1 MNDNFYNLRDNKMRF
16 CDRLDLITYD
26 ESYRNQ
32 YIKYLKKSYYD
43 KQYHEV
49 KDREYKRLTDKY
61 GVMIWESIERA
72 AMSGK
77 NEKYINLKNKDFT
90 VDFPG
95 LNNPVKFKEMWI
107 REVMKNKNSKYHK
120 THPILKQ
127 TYNISGLYV
136 EVWKNQKGTIR
147 FGWSRE
153 NLGKESW
160 TNYVNH
166 DTIINNCGWDCE
178 YR

>member
-1 MNDNFYNLRDNKMRF
+1 MNDNSYNSRTNQMRF
-16 CDRLDLITYD
+16 CDRLDLITCD
-26 ESYRNQ
+26 EYYRNQ

-77 NEKYINLKNKDFT
+77 NEKYINLKNEDFT

-107 REVMKNKNSKYHK
+107 REVMKNENSKYHK

-127 TYNISGLYV
+127 TYNISGLFV

-153 NLGKESW
+153 DLGKESW
-160 TNYVNH
+160 TNYVDH